1 MRRSFLAL
9 LLILSLVCGGCHT
22 TEAGGETE
30 ENQDAVGLPQQQPEE
45 ETETTVPGQ
54 KTAIAL
60 AYNPSDSLN
69 PFQVTTEYNYYL
81 LPLIYEGLFAIGPDF
96 QLENVLCESYEV
108 DGDQW
113 TFYIKQGVLFH
124 DGTEMQARDV
134 VYSINQARKS
144 TLFASR
150 CANITSCT
158 YSGRYTVRIR
168 LGTPDSQLPRLLI
181 IPVVPRNDGDEENPL
196 GTGRFMVQSQDGT
209 VTLLRNDSWHG
220 GAVGVES
227 IRLSALYQ
235 DSELSY
241 VIGAGVIDGV
251 CFEKPFAT
259 DTAIRGNFD
268 VTTFSASD
276 FHYLGINKNS
286 GPLSD
291 PLVRQAISAALDR
304 ELLVQ
309 KAFSGYGDGVSLP
322 VSTELK
328 QFEAEKKD
336 PDALLKQ
343 AGYADTDGDGIY
355 NDPEGNNLTLELLVP
370 EGSEMK
376 IQAAEIVC
384 QSLVG
389 SGIQVTVR
397 TLPQEDFQQALNRDD
412 FDLYYGETILNDQFD
427 ISQMVQRGGSLCYG
441 GASETLTQAI
451 TAWKNALPGEEEQ
464 AQQALYD
471 AFQEEMPFVP
481 MAFGRGCVVTGQG
494 VMHQVVGANRNPYY
508 NLHQWAG

>member
-9 LLILSLVCGGCHT
+9 LLILSFLCGGCHT
-22 TEAGGETE
+22 TEAGEETQ
-30 ENQDAVGLPQQQPEE
+30 ENQGAVGLPQQQEEEE
-45 ETETTVPGQ
+45 ETIVPGE

-81 LPLIYEGLFAIGPDF
+81 LPLIYEGLFAVGPDF

-124 DGTEMQARDV
+124 DGTELQARDV
-134 VYSINQARKS
+134 AYSINQARES
-144 TLFASR
+144 TLFSSR

-158 YSGRYTVRIR
+158 YSGRYMVRIR
-168 LGTPDSQLPRLLI
+168 LATPDSQLPWLLTT
-181 IPVVPRNDGDEENPL
+181 PVVPRNDGDEENPL
-196 GTGRFMVQSQDGT
+196 GTGRFMVQSQDGS

-227 IRLSALYQ
+227 IRLSALYR

-241 VIGAGVIDGV
+241 VVGSGVIDGV

-259 DTAIRGNFD
+259 DTAIRGDFD
-268 VTTFSASD
+268 VATFATTD
-276 FHYLGINKNS
+276 FHYLGMNKN
-286 GPLSD
+286 GGALSD

-304 ELLVQ
+304 SLLVQ
-309 KAFSGYGDGVSLP
+309 KAFSGYGDGASLP
-322 VSTELK
+322 VSPQLE
-328 QFEAEKKD
+328 QFEAEEKD

-355 NDPEGNNLTLELLVP
+355 NDPEGNNLILELLVP

-376 IQAAEIVC
+376 SQAAEIVS

-397 TLPQEDFQQALNRDD
+397 TLPQEEFQQALSRDD
-412 FDLYYGETILNDQFD
+412 FDLYYGETILDGRFD

-441 GASETLTQAI
+441 GASEALTQAI
-451 TAWKNALPGEEEQ
+451 AAWKSALPGEEEE

-471 AFQEEMPFVP
+471 VFQEEMPFAP
-481 MAFGRGCVVTGQG
+481 MAFGRGCVVTGKN
-494 VMHQVVGANRNPYY
+494 VMHQVVGASRNPYY